1 MAVTKRDNHY
11 YAGLLKRRA
20 PDIHEQW
27 SAGHFASLADALRA
41 AGLKKQ
47 RSPLHE
53 LKNGWQKASEAERRE
68 FIEWA
73 YREKLSIAATGLP
86 EHLALPGPI
95 ADKRYL
101 AEWAIERIQ
110 QIQQRRALTHS
121 DLMDELGHRRKDV
134 SIRYA
139 IHSGHQLQPKLI
151 AALTKWLADN
161 SGV

>member
-1 MAVTKRDNHY
+1 MAETKRDNRY
-11 YAGLLKRRA
+11 YADLLKRRSPETHA
-20 PDIHEQW
+20 KWASGD
-27 SAGHFASLADALRA
+27 FVSLASALKA
-41 AGLKKQ
+41 AGIKKT

-53 LKNGWQKASEAERRE
+53 LKNGWKKASEAERRQ

-73 YREKLSIAATGLP
+73 YREKLSIAATVLP

-95 ADKRYL
+95 ANKRYL
-101 AEWAIERIQ
+101 TEWAIERIQ

-121 DLMDELGHRRKDV
+121 ALMDELGHRRKDV